1 MHFFESWHD
10 QMTKITLKF
19 IVSFIYDLRY
29 KMFDVDILCSPC
41 DWLNVCSCVLEVYM
55 RSCTIVDSS

>member
-1 MHFFESWHD
+1 MNIFLWPIFKD
-10 QMTKITLKF
+10 NF
-19 IVSFIYDLRY
+19 IVSIIYDWRY